1 MVINKYQGKTEEEAK
16 AKARE
21 SLGGSVVIMNVKEIR
36 PKGLFGIFKN
46 STYEVTAAIEEVD
59 YEKHKSEMAGKSSA
73 STPIAQ
79 QTKAPASGFS
89 AVVNDNTEINGNTGN
104 SINAASVG
112 INENELKDAFS
123 AVNDLLSKPASSTDS
138 ASAVDKAPAATA
150 IMSQH
155 NPQVGNSKL
164 NAYKSASS
172 TASKPLVPLSETAP
186 KFTTVENDKYIT
198 YSAQPVRANNNAA
211 IVQTVAGSD
220 EADNKNVK
228 SRTDIED
235 SVRSNEPSN
244 YSIVKMLY
252 NQLLDNE
259 VQEKYINQVL
269 DDMDKILATS
279 HSLDNLLSSVYQKM
293 VLKLGRPKTI
303 SVGGKRP
310 RVIFFIGPTGVGKT
324 TTIAK
329 LASKFKVEEG
339 KKVGLITTDT
349 YRMAAADQLRT
360 YATILSV
367 PMSVVYSGEELNDA
381 IKSQV
386 RNYDDLDLIFV
397 DTIGFSHNND
407 AQKEDLKKL
416 LDTLDENYEKDIY
429 LVLSA
434 TTKYRDLIDIT
445 DTYSEFTGYSIIF
458 TKLDETACY
467 GNIYNIKQRTG
478 AQLSYITNGQN
489 VPDDIDAVDMQKLV
503 KQLLGGS

>member
-1 MVINKYQGKTEEEAK
+1 MIINKYQGKTEEEAK

-21 SLGGSVVIMNVKEIR
+21 ALGSSCVIMNVKEVR
-36 PKGLFGIFKN
+36 PKGMFGIFQK
-46 STYEVTAAIEEVD
+46 STFEVTAAIEE
-59 YEKHKSEMAGKSSA
+59 EEFARAKAQSGISQAGRSNPA
-73 STPIAQ
+73 PTGNTANPAPTSTS
-79 QTKAPASGFS
+79 TFN
-89 AVVNDNTEINGNTGN
+89 AVVNDSTGL
-104 SINAASVG
+104 
-112 INENELKDAFS
+112 NEAELKDAFS
-123 AVNDLLSKPASSTDS
+123 AINDILQPKNGEPVGLSDDDS
-138 ASAVDKAPAATA
+138 AQPVAPAPAQPVA
-150 IMSQH
+150 QPVRPVM
-155 NPQVGNSKL
+155 NSKL
-164 NAYKSASS
+164 NAYKAQS
-172 TASKPLVPLSETAP
+172 TSASKPMVPLAETAP
-186 KFTTVENDKYIT
+186 KLVETDTPGT
-198 YSAQPVRANNNAA
+198 YSAPANFKKPAPA
-211 IVQTVAGSD
+211 VTPD
-220 EADNKNVK
+220 TEPEKPVK
-228 SRTDIED
+228 SRSDIED
-235 SVRSNEPSN
+235 NVRTNEPSN

-303 SVGGKRP
+303 TIEGRRP
-310 RVIFFIGPTGVGKT
+310 KIVFFIGPTGVGKT

-329 LASKFKVEEG
+329 LASKYKVEEG

-360 YATILSV
+360 YANILSA
-367 PMSVVYSGEELNDA
+367 PMSMVYSAEELNDA
-381 IKSQV
+381 IKSQI
-386 RNYDDLDLIFV
+386 RNYDDLDLILV
-397 DTIGFSHNND
+397 DTLGFSHNNA
-407 AQKEDLKKL
+407 AQKEDLHNL
-416 LDTLDENYEKDIY
+416 LDSLDEAYDKEVY

-489 VPDDIDAVDMQKLV
+489 VPDDIDAIDIQKLV